1 MVNVAT
7 LGVSMYLFLP
17 KFDKKRYKLLCGSD
31 IFCNFAAEKVKNVR
45 MDK

>member
-17 KFDKKRYKLLCGSD
+17 KFDKKDTSYCVVR
-31 IFCNFAAEKVKNVR
+31 IFFVILQRKR
-45 MDK
+45 